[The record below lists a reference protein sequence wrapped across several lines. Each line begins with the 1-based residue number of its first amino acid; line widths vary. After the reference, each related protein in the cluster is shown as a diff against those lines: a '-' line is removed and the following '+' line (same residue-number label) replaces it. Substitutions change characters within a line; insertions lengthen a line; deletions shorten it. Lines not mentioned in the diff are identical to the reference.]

1 MKAWRFGSLVFGEGL
16 RPTPLLL
23 FFKREADGREGAI
36 SGRLARKA
44 TGVSPSDFA
53 RTGVF
58 AENIPKLR
66 GRTNRT
72 YRTNRTGRRGRPF
85 YTYAPLHPSP
95 RRGVRSP
102 FSVFRSPG
110 RRRRPFAVGGKIWYT
125 VRQFGLVVE
134 LADTQDLGSCA
145 SRREGSTP
153 SGPINQRKLGS
164 LEA

>member
-1 MKAWRFGSLVFGEGL
+1 MAALFTLTHRSIRRPAGASVLRF
-16 RPTPLLL
+16 
-23 FFKREADGREGAI
+23 
-36 SGRLARKA
+36 
-44 TGVSPSDFA
+44 
-53 RTGVF
+53 
-58 AENIPKLR
+58 
-66 GRTNRT
+66 
-72 YRTNRTGRRGRPF
+72 
-85 YTYAPLHPSP
+85 
-95 RRGVRSP
+95 P

-153 SGPINQRKLGS
+153 SGPINDWKLGS

>member
-1 MKAWRFGSLVFGEGL
+1 MVFGEGL

-36 SGRLARKA
+36 CGRLARKA

-85 YTYAPLHPSP
+85 YTYTPLHPSP

-102 FSVFRSPG
+102 FSVLRGAAGALLRWGARYGTLCGNSG
-110 RRRRPFAVGGKIWYT
+110 SWWNWQTRRI
-125 VRQFGLVVE
+125 
-134 LADTQDLGSCA
+134 
-145 SRREGSTP
+145 
-153 SGPINQRKLGS
+153 
-164 LEA
+164 